1 VFAEMEADQ
10 RYMRL
15 ALDLAAQGLGGTS
28 PNPMVGAVLVK
39 DGEII
44 GTGYHQRAGGPH
56 AEIIALEEAGAAAAG
71 ATLYVTLEPCSH
83 TGRTPPCTER
93 IIAAGIRKVVVG
105 MRDPNP
111 LVNGRGLARLEEA
124 GLKLKTGVLEERAAR
139 LNEVFVKYITV
150 RRPFVTMKAAMTL
163 DGKIATRS
171 KASRWISGQRSREYV
186 HGLRHQHDAIMV
198 GIGTLLADNPR
209 LTARL
214 PGGSKNPLR
223 VIIDSKART
232 PLTAEVIVEQPE
244 NTLLFVTDSA
254 PEERVTALQA
264 SGVTLVRLTPDLMGL
279 VPLPAVMDEL
289 GRREIMSVLV
299 EGGSNLNYSLL
310 EHGLVDKVNIF
321 VAPLLFGGSGAP
333 SPVGGEGVA
342 TVEEAWQVRDIE
354 INRYEADLLIT
365 GYIVYPK

>member
-1 VFAEMEADQ
+1 MEVDQ
-10 RYMRL
+10 HYMRL
-15 ALDLAAQGLGGTS
+15 ALNLAAQGLGSTS

-44 GTGYHQRAGGPH
+44 GTGYHQLAGGAH
-56 AEIIALEEAGAAAAG
+56 AEIIALEEAGAEADG

-93 IIAAGIRKVVVG
+93 IIAAGIRKVVVS

-111 LVNGRGLARLEEA
+111 LVNGRGLARLEDA
-124 GLKLKTGVLEERAAR
+124 GLKLKTGVLEEKAAR
-139 LNEVFVKYITV
+139 LNEAFVKYITV
-150 RRPFVTMKAAMTL
+150 GRPFVTMKAAMTL
-163 DGKIATRS
+163 DGKIATRT
-171 KASRWISGQRSREYV
+171 KASRWISGQRSREYA
-186 HGLRHQHDAIMV
+186 HLLRRQHDAIMV

-209 LTARL
+209 LTVRL
-214 PGGSKNPLR
+214 PEGGRNPLR

-232 PLTAEVIVEQPE
+232 PLTAVVVAKQPE
-244 NTLLFVTDSA
+244 NTLIFVTDSA
-254 PEERVTALQA
+254 PEERVAALQA
-264 SGVTLVRLTPDLMGL
+264 SGVTLVRLAPDLKGF

-289 GRREIMSVLV
+289 SRREIISVLV

-321 VAPLLFGGSGAP
+321 IAPLLFGGNGAP

-354 INRYEADLLIT
+354 INRYQADLLIT
-365 GYIVYPK
+365 GYLVYPK